1 LQDQYIGLI
10 PFQDRKPSHAT
21 KVQSQEFSVI
31 GGMSNT
37 HSIAINLNMTL
48 MHKNNPVTGYQ
59 PLQYKNFSQ
68 TSN

>member
-1 LQDQYIGLI
+1 LI
-10 PFQDRKPSHAT
+10 PFQDRKPSPAT

-48 MHKNNPVTGYQ
+48 MHKNNPVRAPSPLTGYQ